1 MPDALVEGEALY
13 HSPRGLGAYQVDG
26 IVRWATLRSLLC
38 AWDTGTGKSHLALAG
53 GALLVEH
60 GDVELVVIVCEKNKV
75 PEWVPDFEEFT
86 RLEAVRYHGTPKKRE
101 ALRAVIEGGL
111 HHPQV
116 IVTTYETTRNDLG
129 KFSRQKIDGRTK
141 KVWVE
146 GPLAATLRTVAA
158 RGGLAIVFDES
169 SKLGN
174 RWQAGYAR
182 KGKGWVPERG
192 STVYRAW
199 EHCLGE
205 IRKITDRLWVTGMTA
220 TKVERSPEN
229 FFNMLRLV
237 APDYAGTVAEW
248 ERNYVRYRDPFG
260 RASFKNLSPDDFHRE
275 AFVVPFSEK
284 IAPVL
289 SYKAKTDPDVK
300 ALFPEMTEEP
310 RYVTLTDEHLALYR
324 AIEELE
330 DDPEVFPDGMSDRD
344 AQVLFGIKRM
354 VAAHPLVLAHSPAAA
369 REGTLANLIVERV
382 GYDVLSTIKV
392 AKIEA
397 LVEDMRLLVDGQ
409 GAQAL
414 VFTFF
419 GPTLIPILKERLE
432 AEGFTVAT
440 YYGAM
445 GGAEQ
450 ERAMAAFR
458 AGEHQIM
465 LASDAAARGLNIP
478 EAQYVWN
485 YEMCLTHA
493 KVVQRV
499 NRVSRLG
506 SGHASVTAFSM
517 IALDTIEERI
527 LDVNFQRQTW
537 EEYLTPEGDEDPD
550 EGDYLKAL
558 TADERR
564 RLFERAAKRTR
575 RKAA

>member
-1 MPDALVEGEALY
+1 M
-13 HSPRGLGAYQVDG
+13 Q
-26 IVRWATLRSLLC
+26 WATMRSLIC
-38 AWDTGTGKSHLALAG
+38 TWDTGTGKSHLALAG
-53 GALLVEH
+53 GALLHEQ
-60 GDVELVVIVCEKNKV
+60 GDIELLVIVCERNKV
-75 PEWVPDFEEFT
+75 REWIEDFERFT
-86 RLEAVRYHGTPKKRE
+86 RLTVERYWGLPKKRA
-101 ALRAVIEGGL
+101 ALRDVIEGGL
-111 HHPQV
+111 IHPQV
-116 IVTTYETTRNDLG
+116 IVTTYETSRKDLG
-129 KFSRQKIDGRTK
+129 NFSKQKIDGRTK

-146 GPLAATLRTVAA
+146 GPLAPLLRSIAA
-158 RGGLAIVFDES
+158 RGGLAVVFDES

-199 EHCLGE
+199 EHALGE
-205 IRKITDRLWVTGMTA
+205 IRKATDRLWAVGMTA

-229 FFNMLRLV
+229 FFNMLRLI
-237 APDYAGTVAEW
+237 APAYAGTVSEW

-260 RASFKNLSPDDFHRE
+260 NGSFKNLSPDDFHRE

-289 SYKAKTDPDVK
+289 SYKSKNDPDVK

-310 RYVTLTDEHLALYR
+310 RYVTLGDEHLALVR

-330 DDPEVFPDGMSDRD
+330 HDPEVFPLDDDGNSTFTDRD

-354 VAAHPLVLAHSPAAA
+354 VAAHPLVLAHSDAAA
-369 REGTLANLIVERV
+369 KEGTLANLIVERV

-392 AKIEA
+392 AKVEA
-397 LVEDMRLLVDGQ
+397 LVEDMRLLVEGQ

-432 AEGFTVAT
+432 SEGFSVAT

-445 GGAEQ
+445 SGSDKDK
-450 ERAMAAFR
+450 AMAAFR

-527 LDVNFQRQTW
+527 LDVNFQRQEW
-537 EEYLTPEGDEDPD
+537 EEYLTPDDGGDPD
-550 EGDYLKAL
+550 EDSYFKAL
-558 TADERR
+558 SVDERR
-564 RLFERAAKRTR
+564 SLFEAAKRTR
-575 RKAA
+575 KAA

>member
-1 MPDALVEGEALY
+1 MIE
-13 HSPRGLGAYQVDG
+13 
-26 IVRWATLRSLLC
+26 LL
-38 AWDTGTGKSHLALAG
+38 
-53 GALLVEH
+53 
-60 GDVELVVIVCEKNKV
+60 VIVCEKNKV
-75 PEWVPDFEEFT
+75 REWVEDFERFT
-86 RLEAVRYHGTPKKRE
+86 RLEVVRYHGTPSKRQKIR
-101 ALRAVIEGGL
+101 ALIEGGL
-111 HHPQV
+111 LHPQV
-116 IVTTYETTRNDLG
+116 IVTTYETSRNDLG
-129 KFSRQKIDGRTK
+129 KFSKQKIDGRTK
-141 KVWVE
+141 KVWIE
-146 GPLAATLRTVAA
+146 GALADTLRTVAG
-158 RGGLAIVFDES
+158 RGGLAVVFDES

-199 EHCLGE
+199 DHALGE
-205 IRKITDRLWVTGMTA
+205 IRKATDRLWVAGMTA

-229 FFNMLRLV
+229 FYNMLRLI
-237 APDYAGTVAEW
+237 APSYAGTVSDW
-248 ERNYVRYRDPFG
+248 ECNYVRYRDPFG
-260 RASFKNLSPDDFHRE
+260 RATFKNLSPDDFHRE

-310 RYVTLTDEHLALYR
+310 RYVTLGDEHLALYR

-330 DDPEVFPDGMSDRD
+330 DDPELFPEGMNDRD

-354 VAAHPLVLAHSPAAA
+354 VAAHPLVLAHSNAAA
-369 REGTLANLIVERV
+369 KEGTIANLIVERV

-392 AKIEA
+392 AKVDV
-397 LVEDMRLLVDGQ
+397 LVDDMRLLVEGQ

-445 GGAEQ
+445 SGSEQ
-450 ERAMAAFR
+450 ERSMAAFR
-458 AGEHQIM
+458 AGEYQIM

-478 EAQYVWN
+478 EAQYVYN

-499 NRVSRLG
+499 NRISRLG

-537 EEYLTPEGDEDPD
+537 EEYLTPDGEDAD

-564 RLFERAAKRTR
+564 RLFERAAKRSRTV
-575 RKAA
+575 A